1 MRKSGTVL
9 VLAAIVAVLIL
20 APVAWAA
27 DVQGKI
33 KAVDPSP
40 KGHMVTLD
48 DGTKLVIPA
57 ALKIQRQDLRPGANV
72 KASFEEQNGQKVA
85 TSIQLMPA
93 Q

>member
-1 MRKSGTVL
+1 MRKPGSVL
-9 VLAAIVAVLIL
+9 LLAAIVAVLIL
-20 APVAWAA
+20 APLAWAG

-33 KAVDPSP
+33 KAVDP
-40 KGHMVTLD
+40 KGQMVTLD
-48 DGTKLVIPA
+48 DGTQLVIPA